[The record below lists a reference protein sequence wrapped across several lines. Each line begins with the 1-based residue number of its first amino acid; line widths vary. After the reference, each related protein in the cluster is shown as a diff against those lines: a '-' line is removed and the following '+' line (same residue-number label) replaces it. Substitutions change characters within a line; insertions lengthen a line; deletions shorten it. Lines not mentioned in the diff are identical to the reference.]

1 MFGSCRPE
9 FRNKP
14 YCEVCAELSG
24 DVCHG
29 MFSAMKRRHH
39 CRMCGLSVCLEHA
52 VGRRTLPHLGY
63 TKPQI
68 LCETCLLLPRHAAPV
83 VCHPSKGKV
92 SVGIRSVLPTYLFC
106 TRRNS
111 KPHTWRERF
120 VRARGKWRN
129 WKRTGN
135 DILLPNDNSVAH
147 KEEACAALEGEIDE
161 SSMSVAEPED
171 EPPDEPTLQMLRC
184 EAALEKEVLSTC
196 ERQSLGVL
204 SEPESEP
211 GGFEKLDSTER
222 KDAENVD
229 QERARSQ
236 AEVALHAE
244 SEERRSEPGGF
255 QKLDSREKN
264 DTENGNQE
272 RARSQAEVVLHA
284 QSEETRL
291 ASSRECRRLASVLA
305 EYLTCCKNEGS
316 EVLPSAPCP
325 IKEGLVSQLRLQFE

>member
-1 MFGSCRPE
+1 
-9 FRNKP
+9 
-14 YCEVCAELSG
+14 
-24 DVCHG
+24 
-29 MFSAMKRRHH
+29 
-39 CRMCGLSVCLEHA
+39 
-52 VGRRTLPHLGY
+52 
-63 TKPQI
+63 
-68 LCETCLLLPRHAAPV
+68 V
-83 VCHPSKGKV
+83 VHKG
-92 SVGIRSVLPTYLFC
+92 
-106 TRRNS
+106 
-111 KPHTWRERF
+111 
-120 VRARGKWRN
+120 
-129 WKRTGN
+129 
-135 DILLPNDNSVAH
+135 
-147 KEEACAALEGEIDE
+147 EACAALEGEIDE
-161 SSMSVAEPED
+161 SRMSVAEPKD

-184 EAALEKEVLSTC
+184 EAAFTC
-196 ERQSLGVL
+196 ARQSLGVL